1 MTTQSERRQRL
12 PLMALT
18 SPEQGQDT
26 AVSWSQI
33 LRRRV
38 YLGALAFGI
47 PVVLLVWLM
56 QLGQPDPDLYILY
69 AYPLLLLMCI
79 WSTGWL
85 MRGRSLRVAEQVV
98 FTCNVTAV
106 LAQSLFTA
114 LKPDAAILDLSS
126 STYWMLVALS
136 ILAFLMF
143 STRRAGVLT
152 AITYLLCVALPWAAL
167 LDRGEGSL
175 AANSSLLRV
184 QLTCGA
190 ILVLLFGLAW
200 YRARFLQERHERLT
214 LFHLAH
220 TDPLT
225 GLPNRRALYPAV
237 EALLAAMAQGTSG
250 SVILLDLDHFKRIND
265 TYGHNIGD
273 DVLMD
278 TALLLRSALR
288 DGDTVGRWGGEE
300 FLITLPET
308 DALGA
313 TIVAERLRRLMS
325 STPQPLAGQVTA
337 SLGVAT
343 CESGD
348 DLRVLTARADA
359 AMYEAKQLGRNRVVV
374 AQRSAFAEP
383 GTLSPPTLT
392 LWGEEVG

>member
-1 MTTQSERRQRL
+1 MTTRSERRQNLRL
-12 PLMALT
+12 PAL
-18 SPEQGQDT
+18 PEQAQD
-26 AVSWSQI
+26 AAAPWSEL

-38 YLGALAFGI
+38 YLAALAFGI
-47 PVVLLVWLM
+47 PVLLMVWAL
-56 QLGQPDPDLYILY
+56 QFGQSKPDLYILY
-69 AYPLLLLMCI
+69 AHPLLMIMCI
-79 WSTGWL
+79 WAVGWL
-85 MRGRSLRVAEQVV
+85 LRGRPLRVAEQVV
-98 FTCNVTAV
+98 FICNVFAV
-106 LAQSLFTA
+106 LAQSLMTA
-114 LKPDAAILDLSS
+114 LTPGAAVLDLSS

-143 STRRAGVLT
+143 GTRRAGVLA
-152 AITYLLCVALPWAAL
+152 AINYLLCVAFPWAAL
-167 LDRGEGSL
+167 LLRGEGSL
-175 AANSSLLRV
+175 SANTSLLRV

-200 YRARFLQERHERLT
+200 YRARFLQERSERLT
-214 LFHLAH
+214 LYHLAH

-237 EALLAAMAQGTSG
+237 DDLLVAIPQGTSG

-273 DVLMD
+273 DVLIY
-278 TALLLRSALR
+278 TAALLRSALR

-300 FLITLPET
+300 FLITLPDT
-308 DALGA
+308 DTIGA
-313 TIVAERLRRLMS
+313 TKVAERVRRLMQN
-325 STPQPLAGQVTA
+325 TPQPPAGQVTA

-343 CESGD
+343 CEPGD

-374 AQRSAFAEP
+374 AQRSALAEP